1 MTILRHDAMTQSQC
15 VVSVIVSSFHPSVIT
30 LSQILTDSD
39 THVTRCSRGSNTR
52 TGDYIVGNDI
62 VYSTNEIRK
71 KSLECGPMPNVM
83 AALCESSVIPFVV
96 PRHTV
101 WLTAAARVPGS
112 NAANIGQRDLIFG
125 CKVNI
130 AAGKIP
136 LGGNSRQKCIYSI
149 TVQATA
155 KHRAKFG

>member
-15 VVSVIVSSFHPSVIT
+15 VVSVIVSSCHPSVIT

-39 THVTRCSRGSNTR
+39 THLRTCPCGGSNTR

-112 NAANIGQRDLIFG
+112 NAANIGQR
-125 CKVNI
+125 K
-130 AAGKIP
+130 
-136 LGGNSRQKCIYSI
+136 
-149 TVQATA
+149 T
-155 KHRAKFG
+155 